1 MFFQHFKNQKSN
13 NTNYRRRRGVGVL
26 SKICCCCCKKISFF
40 ATPVSTSG
48 DFFFPN
54 QLQQTQ
60 NYCVLYI
67 IKYIYIINYH
77 VRYHEVNISMTS
89 HKSRLEELE
98 QFRKAFKS
106 DHPYIETAYCGP
118 CKDGSITPDS
128 EVSDESEVEDY
139 QHDSRYLFIHPLS
152 VSFIL

>member
-1 MFFQHFKNQKSN
+1 
-13 NTNYRRRRGVGVL
+13 
-26 SKICCCCCKKISFF
+26 
-40 ATPVSTSG
+40 
-48 DFFFPN
+48 
-54 QLQQTQ
+54 
-60 NYCVLYI
+60 
-67 IKYIYIINYH
+67 
-77 VRYHEVNISMTS
+77 MTS

-139 QHDSRYLFIHPLS
+139 QHGSDDEVDSRYLFIHPLS